1 MQGADS
7 AAQPGLAVAD
17 GRVPGAAGLVT
28 APGQEGG
35 SRAQSEDVL
44 GELPEEI
51 SEERAASPLSWPFS
65 HSNDMLLLHLHFYS
79 WTRNCTGFRLD
90 ICLSPGT
97 LGGRGR
103 CQGSSLSS
111 EMLRLRLVG

>member
-1 MQGADS
+1 MRTVPRSRGW
-7 AAQPGLAVAD
+7 PWAD

-35 SRAQSEDVL
+35 SRARSEDVL

-97 LGGRGR
+97 LGGRGC

-111 EMLRLRLVG
+111 EMLRLHLVG